1 MAVIKNKEVLQSYI
15 ITAAKYDFSIYEK
28 RILYRQIEIEQ
39 ELLQGQKIRPN
50 VRIETNLWKDKKYT
64 IPVKWLLKDEED
76 KNHYQIRKAFKALM
90 SKIIEYE
97 TPETVGAFPLI
108 QRFELNKRS
117 EYVTWQVPHEIV
129 DVIVNFAKGFRKFEL
144 LTAMEF
150 ESVYSMRFY
159 ELMSGKTE
167 PITYT
172 IDELKGMFRL
182 ENKYKQIND
191 FFRFVIIPAKEE
203 LDEKSPYSF
212 EYNVNKNGRKFH
224 SITFYPIKI
233 SKNIDDDVR
242 LTNVIREL
250 SIRYAIPKEV
260 EEYMMNNFG
269 ITTKELKQHYKLLE
283 AANKS
288 LDLLGLFAE
297 KKRYIADARSPMGYI
312 VAMLRERINVDE
324 DEEPI
329 EEPKEGTYREPT
341 EEERREAAAAIADL
355 EARTGIKFREPS

>member
-39 ELLQGQKIRPN
+39 ELIQGQKVRKG

-90 SKIIEYE
+90 SKIIEYDTRE
-97 TPETVGAFPLI
+97 VSGAFPLI

-129 DVIVNFAKGFRKFEL
+129 DVIVNFAHGFRKYEL
-144 LTAMEF
+144 KTAMEF
-150 ESVYSMRFY
+150 ESIYSMRFY
-159 ELMSGKTE
+159 ELMSGKEE
-167 PITYT
+167 PITFG
-172 IDELKGMFRL
+172 IDKLKEMFRL
-182 ENKYKQIND
+182 ENKYKQVND
-191 FFRFVIIPAKEE
+191 FLRFVIIPAKKE

-212 EYNVNKNGRKFH
+212 EYAINKKGRKFN
-224 SITFYPIKI
+224 SITFYPVKI

-242 LTNVIREL
+242 FNHVVKEL
-250 SIRYAIPKEV
+250 SIQYAIPKNV
-260 EEYMMNNFG
+260 VDYMMNNFG
-269 ITTKELKQHYKLLE
+269 VTEKEMKQHYKLFKE
-283 AANKS
+283 ANKS
-288 LDLLGLFAE
+288 LDLLGLLAE

-312 VAMLRERINVDE
+312 VSMLRERINVEE

-329 EEPKEGTYREPT
+329 EVPGTYREPT
-341 EEERREAAAAIADL
+341 EEERREAAAAIAEL
-355 EARTGIKFREPS
+355 SARTGIDFSRK

>member
-39 ELLQGQKIRPN
+39 ELLQGQKARKGVI
-50 VRIETNLWKDKKYT
+50 IETNLWKDKKYT

-90 SKIIEYE
+90 SKIIEYDTRE
-97 TPETVGAFPLI
+97 VSGAFPLI

-129 DVIVNFAKGFRKFEL
+129 DVIVNFAHGFRKYEL
-144 LTAMEF
+144 KTAMEF
-150 ESVYSMRFY
+150 ESIYSMRFY
-159 ELMSGKTE
+159 ELMSGKEE
-167 PITYT
+167 PITFG
-172 IDELKGMFRL
+172 IDKLKEMFRL
-182 ENKYKQIND
+182 ENKYKQVND
-191 FFRFVIIPAKEE
+191 FLRFVIIPAKKE

-212 EYNVNKNGRKFH
+212 EYAINKEGRKYK

-233 SKNIDDDVR
+233 AKNIDDDVR
-242 LTNVIREL
+242 LNSVIKGL

-283 AANKS
+283 SANKS
-288 LDLLGLFAE
+288 LDLLGLLTE

-312 VAMLRERINVDE
+312 VAMLRERISIEE

-341 EEERREAAAAIADL
+341 EEEQREAAAAIAEL
-355 EARTGIKFREPS
+355 SARTGIDFSRP

>member
-39 ELLQGQKIRPN
+39 ELLQGKKIRKG
-50 VRIETNLWKDKKYT
+50 VIIETNLWKDKKYT

-90 SKIIEYE
+90 SKIIEYDTRE
-97 TPETVGAFPLI
+97 VSGAFPLI

-129 DVIVNFAKGFRKFEL
+129 DVIVNFAHGFRKYEL

-172 IDELKGMFRL
+172 IDELKGMFKL
-182 ENKYKQIND
+182 ENKYKQVND
-191 FFRFVIIPAKEE
+191 FLKRVIIPAKEE
-203 LDEKSPYSF
+203 LDKKSPYSF
-212 EYNVNKNGRKFH
+212 EYGVNKKGRKFN

-242 LTNVIREL
+242 LTNVIRGL

-288 LDLLGLFAE
+288 LDLLGLLSE

-312 VAMLRERINVDE
+312 VAMLRERINIDEE

-329 EEPKEGTYREPT
+329 EEPEEGTYREPT
-341 EEERREAAAAIADL
+341 EEERREAAAAIAEL
-355 EARTGIKFREPS
+355 SARTGIDFSRK

>member
-39 ELLQGQKIRPN
+39 ELLQGQKARKGVI
-50 VRIETNLWKDKKYT
+50 IETNLWKDKKYT

-90 SKIIEYE
+90 SKIIEYD
-97 TPETVGAFPLI
+97 TRDVSGAFPLI

-129 DVIVNFAKGFRKFEL
+129 DVIVNFAHGFRKYEL
-144 LTAMEF
+144 KTAMEF
-150 ESVYSMRFY
+150 ESIYSMRFY
-159 ELMSGKTE
+159 ELMSGKEE
-167 PITYT
+167 PITFG
-172 IDELKGMFRL
+172 IDKLKEMFRL
-182 ENKYKQIND
+182 ENKYKQVND
-191 FFRFVIIPAKEE
+191 FLRFVIIPAKKE

-212 EYNVNKNGRKFH
+212 EYAINKEGRKYK

-233 SKNIDDDVR
+233 AKNIDDDVR
-242 LTNVIREL
+242 LNSVIKGL

-288 LDLLGLFAE
+288 LDLLGLLTE

-312 VAMLRERINVDE
+312 VAMLRERISIEE

-341 EEERREAAAAIADL
+341 EEEQREAAAAIAEL
-355 EARTGIKFREPS
+355 SARTGIDFSRP

>member
-39 ELLQGQKIRPN
+39 ELLQGQKARKGVI
-50 VRIETNLWKDKKYT
+50 IETNLWKDKKYT

-90 SKIIEYE
+90 SKIIEYDTRE
-97 TPETVGAFPLI
+97 VSGAFPLI

-129 DVIVNFAKGFRKFEL
+129 DVIVNFAKGFRKYEL

-159 ELMSGKTE
+159 ELMSGKEE
-167 PITYT
+167 PITFG
-172 IDELKGMFRL
+172 IDKLKEMFRL
-182 ENKYKQIND
+182 ENKYKQVND
-191 FFRFVIIPAKEE
+191 FLRFVIIPAKKE

-212 EYNVNKNGRKFH
+212 EYAINKEGRKYK

-233 SKNIDDDVR
+233 AKNIDDDVR
-242 LTNVIREL
+242 LNSVIKGL

-288 LDLLGLFAE
+288 LDLLGLLTE

-312 VAMLRERINVDE
+312 VAMLRERISIEE

-341 EEERREAAAAIADL
+341 EEEQREAAAAIAEL
-355 EARTGIKFREPS
+355 SARTGIDFSRP

>member
-39 ELLQGQKIRPN
+39 ELLEGKKIRPN
-50 VRIETNLWKDKKYT
+50 VIIETNLWKDKKYT
-64 IPVKWLLKDEED
+64 IPVKMLLKDEDD
-76 KNHYQIRKAFKALM
+76 KNHSQIRKAFKALM

-97 TPETVGAFPLI
+97 TPDAVGAFPLI

-159 ELMSGKTE
+159 ELLSGKTE

-172 IDELKGMFRL
+172 IDELKAMFRL
-182 ENKYKQIND
+182 EHKYKQVND
-191 FFRFVIIPAKEE
+191 FIKRVIIPAKEE
-203 LDEKSPYSF
+203 LDKKSPYSF
-212 EYNVNKNGRKFH
+212 EYNVNKKGRKFH
-224 SITFYPIKI
+224 SIMFYPIKI

-242 LTNVIREL
+242 LSNSLKEL
-250 SIRYAIPKEV
+250 SIRYAIPKEI
-260 EEYMMNNFG
+260 ENYIKDNFG
-269 ITTKELKQHYKLLE
+269 VTQKELKLHHILLK
-283 AANKS
+283 AANEQ
-288 LDLLGLFAE
+288 LDLLGLLVE
-297 KKRYIADARSPMGYI
+297 KKRYISDAKSPMGYI
-312 VAMLRERINVDE
+312 VAMLRERVILTPPE
-324 DEEPI
+324 ESEEPQQRI
-329 EEPKEGTYREPT
+329 LPEPT
-341 EEERREAAAAIADL
+341 EEEKRDAAAAIAELD
-355 EARTGIKFREPS
+355 ERIKKRNN

>member
-39 ELLQGQKIRPN
+39 ELLQGQKARKGVI
-50 VRIETNLWKDKKYT
+50 IETNLWKDKKYT

-90 SKIIEYE
+90 SKIIEYDTRE
-97 TPETVGAFPLI
+97 VSGAFPLI

-129 DVIVNFAKGFRKFEL
+129 DVIVNFAHGFRKYEL
-144 LTAMEF
+144 KTAMEF
-150 ESVYSMRFY
+150 ESIYSMRFY
-159 ELMSGKTE
+159 ELMSGKEE
-167 PITYT
+167 PITFG
-172 IDELKGMFRL
+172 IDKLKEMFRL
-182 ENKYKQIND
+182 ENKYKQVND
-191 FFRFVIIPAKEE
+191 FLRFVIIPAKKE

-212 EYNVNKNGRKFH
+212 EYAINKEGRKYK

-233 SKNIDDDVR
+233 AKNIDDDVR
-242 LTNVIREL
+242 LNSVIKGL

-288 LDLLGLFAE
+288 LDLLGLLTE

-312 VAMLRERINVDE
+312 VAMLRERISIEE

-341 EEERREAAAAIADL
+341 EEEQREAAAAIAEL
-355 EARTGIKFREPS
+355 SARTGIDFSRP